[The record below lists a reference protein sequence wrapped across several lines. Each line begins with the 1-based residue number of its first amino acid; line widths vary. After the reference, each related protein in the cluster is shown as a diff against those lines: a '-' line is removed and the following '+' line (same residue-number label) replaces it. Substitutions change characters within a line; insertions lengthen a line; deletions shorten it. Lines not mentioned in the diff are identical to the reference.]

1 MPVYELGSI
10 NQNLHDL
17 SLDSKQFKSSETEE
31 KIYIPRAEFDSI
43 LEIMETLSSKLK
55 SGPSST
61 TSISAKKYPYDQD
74 PYYCDMCKDK
84 GIIHGVRYRCLECDD
99 FDVCECCFIQLSQNP
114 DVNASVI
121 NFNKKSG
128 LKDVHYDFHNVARIV
143 PSVSR
148 SIKSNAVSIEDMSA
162 CKIPLKENEE
172 SGILEFH
179 VEDDEEGLFEFYKNL
194 GSSTSVLREL
204 KRRYE
209 GYDDIKAKYDALLAE
224 QKISKHT
231 NNKVVECEHQL
242 VDTKSSSDGI
252 QVSFDLE
259 DKDCIVF
266 TILNDTKDYV
276 IPKSSS
282 LHFRFGKNKD
292 DLTKCYLKLSDKE
305 SIQPGSL
312 QILRFNHMFDDYSI
326 LKAATYYEIKIM
338 NVDKVL
344 FEATVENPD
353 AGKSNFKELK
363 NELKE
368 EHVPKLCDLSTD
380 DDYDIL
386 SEFDDL

>member
-1 MPVYELGSI
+1 MPVYDIGSI

-17 SLDSKQFKSSETEE
+17 SLDSKQSKSSETED
-31 KIYIPRAEFDSI
+31 KVYIPRAEFDSI
-43 LEIMETLSSKLK
+43 LEIMETLSTKLK

-61 TSISAKKYPYDQD
+61 ASISAQKYPYKQD
-74 PYYCDMCKDK
+74 PYQCDMCEDK
-84 GIIHGVRYRCLECDD
+84 AIIYGVRYRCLECDD
-99 FDVCECCFIQLSQNP
+99 FDMCEGCFVQLSQNL
-114 DVNASVI
+114 DVNASVM
-121 NFNKKSG
+121 NFNNKSG

-148 SIKSNAVSIEDMSA
+148 SIKSNAVSVEDMSA
-162 CKIPLKENEE
+162 HKIALKESEE
-172 SGILEFH
+172 CGILEFH
-179 VEDDEEGLFEFYKNL
+179 VDDDEEDLFEFYKNL

-204 KRRYE
+204 KKRYE
-209 GYDDIKAKYDALLAE
+209 EFDDIKGKYDALLAE
-224 QKISKHT
+224 QKILKNT
-231 NNKVVECEHQL
+231 NNKVAECEHQL
-242 VDTKSSSDGI
+242 TDSKTSSDGI

-259 DKDCIVF
+259 DKNCILF
-266 TILNDTKDYV
+266 TILNDTKDCI

-282 LHFRFGKNKD
+282 LHFRFGKNKE
-292 DLTKCYLKLSDKE
+292 DLTKCYLKLSEKE
-305 SIQPGSL
+305 CIQPGSL

-344 FEATVENPD
+344 FEATIENQD

-368 EHVPKLCDLSTD
+368 ECVPSLCDLSND